1 MKVRKLFIAAE
12 SITYVMIVCSDISGA
27 YNADL
32 LKFSAIV
39 LCLLYSAYASING
52 GDKLVTLALAVTLC
66 ADVFLLLLNECYTL
80 AVALFCAVQGLY
92 FVRIFRNNG
101 RRSLWAIRVLLLAA
115 ALAALLCCDIL
126 TPLNIL
132 AAVYF
137 TSFVCNLLQSF
148 SMGNRVFSLG
158 LMLFICCD
166 ICVGMH
172 NLQEFSNAALNEFTK
187 VGMWLFYL
195 PSQVFISLSGEIK

>member
-1 MKVRKLFIAAE
+1 MKIKKLFIGIEIIAY
-12 SITYVMIVCSDISGA
+12 SIIVASDISGA
-27 YNADL
+27 WNADL
-32 LKFSAIV
+32 LKFSAIA
-39 LCLLYSAYASING
+39 LSLLYSAYTSKNG
-52 GDKLVTLALAVTLC
+52 GDKLVTHALLITLC
-66 ADVFLLLLNECYTL
+66 ADVFLLLLDDHYTIG
-80 AVALFCAVQGLY
+80 VALFCLVQGLY

-101 RRSLWAIRVLLLAA
+101 RRSLWVIRVLLLAA
-115 ALAALLCCDIL
+115 ALAALLCFDML

-148 SMGNRVFSLG
+148 SIGNRMFSLG

-172 NLQEFSNAALNEFTK
+172 NLQVFSTAVLYEFAN

-195 PSQVFISLSGEIK
+195 PSQVLISLSGEIK

>member
-1 MKVRKLFIAAE
+1 MKIRKLFIGIEIIAY
-12 SITYVMIVCSDISGA
+12 SIIVASDISGA
-27 YNADL
+27 WNADL
-32 LKFSAIV
+32 LKFSAIA
-39 LCLLYSAYASING
+39 LSLLYSAYTSKNG
-52 GDKLVTLALAVTLC
+52 GDKLVTPALAFTLC
-66 ADVFLLLLNECYTL
+66 ADVLLLLDDHY
-80 AVALFCAVQGLY
+80 AIGVALFCLVQGLY

-101 RRSLWAIRVLLLAA
+101 RHSMWGIRALLLAA
-115 ALAALLCCDIL
+115 ALAALLCCDML

-148 SMGNRVFSLG
+148 SIGNRMFSLG

-172 NLQEFSNAALNEFTK
+172 NLQVFSTAVLYEFTK

-195 PSQVFISLSGEIK
+195 PSQVLISLSGEIK